1 MNRALAVLLSRWV
14 LSFVGTALLA
24 AIVWFFGPLLTALVP
39 VAVRAGIV
47 ALMLLAW
54 VGINLIID
62 QRRRA
67 RDAALAKGVAEADPS
82 AAASAEEV
90 AALRERLAGA
100 MDLLRR
106 ARGTRGYLYEQP
118 WYVIIGPPGAGKT
131 TALLNAGLRFP
142 LAAEAGHAVPGV
154 GGTRLCDWWFTEDA
168 VLIDTAGRY
177 TTQDSDAAVDRAG
190 WQGFL
195 DLLKRTRVRQ
205 PLNGVIVAIAIPD
218 IAQSDRDAR
227 LAHARAVRRRIKEIT
242 ERLGVRVP
250 VYAVFT
256 KADLLAGFTEYFD
269 DLDRERRGQVWGVTF
284 PLEAGSQGPLARF
297 AGEFNAL
304 VEHLDDRLFERLQAE
319 RSPDRRALLALFPAQ
334 VASLEQPLTEFL
346 SEAFGGSRLD
356 PAPFLRGVYLT
367 SGTQE
372 GTPIDRLTGALAR
385 AFGVD
390 QRRAPSLRPE
400 RGRSYFLTRLLKDVV
415 FGEAMLVS
423 EPPDAARR
431 RWLLRSAG
439 YAAALIVVLGIGAAL
454 WRSRAAGQAE
464 VDRSAQALAAYDA
477 KLRGVP
483 LDPVVD
489 GDLPRILPALDAA
502 RDLPHGYA
510 SGPLPVSWL
519 GLGQG
524 AKLGVAARTVYRHA
538 LERMLL
544 PRLIWRLEAQMRG
557 NLDRPDFLYEAT
569 RVYLM
574 LGNAGPLDPALV
586 RAWMQLDWESAYPGP
601 AAAPFRQSLTQ
612 HLDALLAQPLP
623 QVALDGALVAA
634 SRAAFSRVPLANRV
648 YSRIR
653 PSAAAQTVPPW
664 RPSDALG
671 PAGVRVFV
679 RASGK
684 PMTDGVP
691 GFYTPTGFHTV
702 LLPAL
707 GRTAQDV
714 AKESWVLGKTA
725 SVAPN
730 SPELQQVEQGVIALY
745 EADYAKQWDAM
756 LADLDVVPLRT
767 LQQASQDLYILSSPQ
782 SPMRDLL
789 ASIAR
794 QLTLSQP
801 PSSPQGASS
810 IPQSPVPS
818 NEATAA
824 AQEVARLQAAFGT
837 QAKAGAP
844 PAPLGKEIDDRYA
857 ALRAFIGSGP
867 GAPIDGVLKLMNEL
881 QTQLARLAAAAPG
894 APPPPPSGDDPA
906 ALLRA
911 EASRQPPPVSRW
923 LATIASSG
931 DALRAGGARA
941 EVAASFSGSD
951 GPAQLCRQAVAGRY
965 PFSPGAADGVPLDDF
980 ARLFAPG
987 GLLDGFFNTQLRPY
1001 VDTSGRVWRPKAAD
1015 GVQPPVSAA
1024 AVAQFQRAAEI
1035 RDLFFGAGGTT
1046 PQVRFELTPASLDPG
1061 ANQVTLALGGTT
1073 IVYSHGPPV
1082 ATQLTW
1088 PGGMSSARLVFD
1100 PPASGSTGVL
1110 SASGPWA
1117 LFRLFGQGSLTREG
1131 SAESYLLSFRQGDRQ
1146 ASFALRAG
1154 SVLNPFDPSVLRDF
1168 RCPTLQ

>member
-1 MNRALAVLLSRWV
+1 MNRVLALLLSRWV
-14 LSFVGTALLA
+14 LSLVGTALLA
-24 AIVWFFGPLLTALVP
+24 AILWFLGPLLAALAP
-39 VAVRAGIV
+39 VAVRAGIIV
-47 ALMLLAW
+47 VMLLAW
-54 VGINLIID
+54 AGANLLID

-67 RDAALAKGVAEADPS
+67 REAALAKGVAEADPG

-90 AALRERLAGA
+90 AALRERLAQS

-154 GGTRLCDWWFTEDA
+154 GGTRLCDWWFTDEA

-195 DLLKRTRVRQ
+195 DLLKRTRARQ
-205 PLNGVIVAIAIPD
+205 PLNGVIVAIAVTD
-218 IAQSDRDAR
+218 IAQPDRDTR
-227 LAHARAVRRRIKEIT
+227 LAHARAVRRRVKEIT

-284 PLEAGSQGPLARF
+284 PLETGSQGPLGRF
-297 AGEFNAL
+297 GPAFNAL
-304 VEHLDDRLFERLQAE
+304 IERLDTRLFERLQAE
-319 RSPDRRALLALFPAQ
+319 RSPDRRTLLAMFPAQ

-346 SEAFGGSRLD
+346 AEAFGGSRLD

-367 SGTQE
+367 SGTQD
-372 GTPIDRLTGALAR
+372 GTPIDRLTGVLAR

-400 RGRSYFLTRLLKDVV
+400 RGRSYFLARLLGDVI
-415 FGEAMLVS
+415 FNEAMLVS
-423 EPPDAARR
+423 EPPGAARR
-431 RWLLRSAG
+431 RWLLRAAG
-439 YAAALIVVLGIGAAL
+439 YAAALLVVLGCGLAL
-454 WRSRAAGQAE
+454 WRGRVAGQAE
-464 VDRSAQALAAYDA
+464 LDRSAQALAAYEA
-477 KLRGVP
+477 RLRPVSV
-483 LDPVVD
+483 DPVAD
-489 GDLPRILPALDAA
+489 GDLPRILPALEAA

-510 SGPLPVSWL
+510 SGPLPASWL

-524 AKLGVAARTVYRHA
+524 AKLGAAARIVYRHA
-538 LERMLL
+538 LERLLL
-544 PRLIWRLEAQMRG
+544 PRLVWRLEAQMRG

-569 RVYLM
+569 RAYLM
-574 LGNAGPLDPALV
+574 LGGAGPLDPALV
-586 RAWMQLDWESAYPGP
+586 RAWMRLDWEAAYPGP
-601 AAAPFRQSLTQ
+601 AAAPLRQSLAQ

-623 QVALDGALVAA
+623 QVALDGALVAEA
-634 SRAAFSRVPLANRV
+634 RTAFSRVPLANRV

-653 PSAAAQTVPPW
+653 PSAAAQAVPPW

-691 GFYTPTGFHTV
+691 GFYTVNGFHSV

-714 AKESWVLGKTA
+714 AGESWVLGKAA
-725 SVAPN
+725 SIAPD
-730 SPELQQVEQGVIALY
+730 SPELRQVEQGVIALY
-745 EADYAKQWDAM
+745 ETDYAKQWDAM

-767 LQQASQDLYILSSPQ
+767 LDQAAQDLYILSSPQ

-794 QLTLSQP
+794 QLALSQP
-801 PSSPQGASS
+801 PSPQGAPAAAQPPAQGS
-810 IPQSPVPS
+810 
-818 NEATAA
+818 ETAA
-824 AQEVARLQAAFGT
+824 AARLQAVFGT
-837 QAKAGAP
+837 QKAGEAAGAP
-844 PAPLGKEIDDRYA
+844 PAPPGKEIDERYA
-857 ALRAFIGSGP
+857 GLRAFIGSGP

-881 QTQLARLAAAAPG
+881 QAQLARLAAAAPG
-894 APPPPPSGDDPA
+894 TPPPPPSGDDPG

-911 EASRQPPPVSRW
+911 EASRQQPPVSRW

-941 EVAASFSGSD
+941 EVAAAFAGSG
-951 GPAQLCRQAVAGRY
+951 GPAQLCRQAVSGRY
-965 PFSPGAADGVPLDDF
+965 PFSPSAADGVPLDDF
-980 ARLFAPG
+980 SRLFAPG
-987 GLLDGFFNTQLRPY
+987 GLIDGFFNTQLRPY
-1001 VDTSGRVWRPKAAD
+1001 VDTSGRVWRARPVD
-1015 GVQPPVSAA
+1015 GVQTPISAGA
-1024 AVAQFQRAAEI
+1024 LAQFQRAAEI
-1035 RDLFFGAGGTT
+1035 RDLFFGPGGTT
-1046 PQVRFELTPASLDPG
+1046 PQVRFELTPVSLDPG
-1061 ANQVTLALGGTT
+1061 ARQVTLELGGTT
-1073 IVYSHGPPV
+1073 ITYSHGPPV

-1088 PGGMSSARLVFD
+1088 PAGTGSARLVFD
-1100 PPASGSTGVL
+1100 PPAPGATGVL

-1131 SAESYLLSFRQGDRQ
+1131 SAESYRLSFRQGERQ

-1154 SVLNPFDPSVLRDF
+1154 SVRNPFDPAVLRGF
-1168 RCPTLQ
+1168 QCPALQ